1 MPKTEKEDI
10 FTQIEKIMDDKSNM
24 GKFILRKQMKDLNLT
39 PDMLKEEKHLTLLI
53 DKLVEASR
61 LFLDDNQ
68 CREFKRELK
77 EKFVFKKR

>member
-1 MPKTEKEDI
+1 MSKTEKEDI
-10 FTQIEKIMDDKSNM
+10 FTQIEKIMDEKSSM

-39 PDMLKEEKHLTLLI
+39 PDMLKEEKHLTVII

-77 EKFVFKKR
+77 EKFLFKKR